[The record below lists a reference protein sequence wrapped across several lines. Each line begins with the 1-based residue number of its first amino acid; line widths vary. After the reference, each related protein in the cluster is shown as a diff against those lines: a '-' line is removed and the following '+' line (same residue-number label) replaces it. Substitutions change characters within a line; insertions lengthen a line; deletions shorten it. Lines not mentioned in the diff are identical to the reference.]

1 MQPYVGRF
9 APSPTGPLHQGSL
22 VAALASYLDAKV
34 HGGRWLLRIDDADLS
49 RVQAGSAQT
58 IAAQL
63 KHYGFVWDGDITH
76 TQDFRAQHE
85 AALKQLQAASR
96 VYACACTRAKLSTG
110 SKGTERAYSGICR
123 HLSVPPDACR
133 ALRLKASGQSFG
145 FFDRWQGACVP
156 SLGDAVDDI
165 VLWRPKSVIQFAGG
179 LYSYQFTMPCDDA
192 AQGVT
197 HVVRGADLLSST
209 ARQLAIY
216 DALQLK
222 RPQYLHVPVV
232 TMEGGLKLSKQNHA
246 PPLPSTDP
254 IPAVQQAL
262 THLGCESSQACN
274 LAAFWRSACAAW
286 EKRLS
291 QLAELN

>member
-1 MQPYVGRF
+1 
-9 APSPTGPLHQGSL
+9 LHQGSL
-22 VAALASYLDAKV
+22 VAALTSYLDAKV

-49 RVQAGSAQT
+49 RVQTGSAQT

-63 KHYGFVWDGDITH
+63 KYYGFVWDGDLTH

-96 VYACACTRAKLSTG
+96 VYACACTRAQLSTG
-110 SKGTERAYSGICR
+110 SNGLERTYSGFCR
-123 HLSVPPDACR
+123 HLNITQEDCR
-133 ALRLKASGQSFG
+133 ALRLTVDSQALAFT
-145 FFDRWQGACVP
+145 DRWQGFCAP
-156 SLGDAVDDI
+156 SVGGILDDI
-165 VLWRPKSVIQFAGG
+165 VLWRPQSVVQFAGG

-222 RPQYLHVPVV
+222 RPQHLHVPVV

-246 PPLPSTDP
+246 TPLPSTDP
-254 IPAVQQAL
+254 IPALQQAL
-262 THLGCESSQACN
+262 SHLGCESRQASN
-274 LAAFWRSACAAW
+274 LGAFWRSACAAW